1 MVGSDDITILFSA
14 ITNCISTFASKIPI
28 LSVIFHDSEILFW
41 SSSAAFLK
49 FGIIVNS
56 AIFFKFVKFA
66 LSIRGT
72 HRLHRIARLN
82 NGTLSRAA
90 IPGCLQTFTQNSL
103 LYSVFLLTLF
113 LITFSPRA
121 VDIVKC
127 PWSSFFYLRHF
138 NIDYFTFTFTQHDK
152 SSPFNW
158 THYVMLYPQYGHRIV
173 TTDSVT
179 SLHPMY
185 TRWCMYVWM
194 YIHYDVRRA
203 RAVE

>member
-127 PWSSFFYLRHF
+127 PWSSFFIYDTLILTILHH
-138 NIDYFTFTFTQHDK
+138 ITL
-152 SSPFNW
+152 
-158 THYVMLYPQYGHRIV
+158 HYN
-173 TTDSVT
+173 S
-179 SLHPMY
+179 
-185 TRWCMYVWM
+185 
-194 YIHYDVRRA
+194 VRRA
-203 RAVE
+203 VKVEQHRYCSFFDWTVTICDSAGRAPPETSLVVPACGGFRE